1 MKCIKM
7 IFALALVAGTVVC
20 GHSLLEAQQPQA
32 EGKQSQRDQLRI
44 TAQKI
49 CPVSGQKLG
58 DHGQPIKVKV
68 GKESV
73 YLCCK
78 GCLKSKVNL
87 QHWSTIHANFAKAQ
101 HMCPVMKKEL
111 PQKPKWTIV
120 DGRIVYVCCPPCT
133 KKIDADP
140 EAYLA
145 KVDDLY
151 AATLRK

>member
-1 MKCIKM
+1 MMKSFKM
-7 IFALALVAGTVVC
+7 ILAL
-20 GHSLLEAQQPQA
+20 SLVTITGLGVQQFVEAQQPQT
-32 EGKQSQRDQLRI
+32 EGSQRDQLRI
-44 TAQKI
+44 AAQKI

-58 DHGQPIKVKV
+58 DHGKPIKVKV

-78 GCLKSKVNL
+78 GCLNSKVNP
-87 QHWSTIHANFAKAQ
+87 QHWSSIHANYAKAQ
-101 HMCPVMKKEL
+101 GKCPVMKKQL

-133 KKIDADP
+133 KKIAADP
-140 EAYLA
+140 EAYLS

-151 AATLRK
+151 SANLQK

>member
-1 MKCIKM
+1 MKTFRM
-7 IFALALVAGTVVC
+7 ILALSLVVVT
-20 GHSLLEAQQPQA
+20 GFGVQQFAEAQQPQTD
-32 EGKQSQRDQLRI
+32 GSQRDQLRI
-44 TAQKI
+44 AAQQI

-58 DHGQPIKVKV
+58 AHGKPIKVKI

-78 GCLKSKVNL
+78 GCLNSKVNP

-140 EAYLA
+140 QTYLST
-145 KVDDLY
+145 VDALY
-151 AATLRK
+151 SANLRK

>member
-1 MKCIKM
+1 MKSFRTI
-7 IFALALVAGTVVC
+7 IALSLLTVAGFGAQQLV
-20 GHSLLEAQQPQA
+20 EAQQPQV
-32 EGKQSQRDQLRI
+32 EGGQRDQLRI
-44 TAQKI
+44 AAQQI

-58 DHGQPIKVKV
+58 AHGKPIKVKV

-78 GCLKSKVNL
+78 GCLKTKVNPK
-87 QHWSTIHANFAKAQ
+87 HWSTIHANYAKAQ
-101 HMCPVMKKEL
+101 GECPVMKKQL

-140 EAYLA
+140 QTFLS
-145 KVDDLY
+145 KVDALY
-151 AATLRK
+151 AANLQK